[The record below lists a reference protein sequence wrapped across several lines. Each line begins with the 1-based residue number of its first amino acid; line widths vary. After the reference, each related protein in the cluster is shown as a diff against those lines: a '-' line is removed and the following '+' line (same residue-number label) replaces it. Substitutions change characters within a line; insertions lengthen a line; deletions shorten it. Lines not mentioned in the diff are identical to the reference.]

1 VGRSIVIVLDTHAW
15 VWWLTKPGKLGKK
28 AARAIARA
36 DRIGVP
42 AICVWEVAMKARAG
56 KLKFDRPH
64 AAWIDQALAEDPR
77 VALLPLSPRVA
88 VTAVDL
94 EWDHQDPADRLIVA
108 TAQVHDCPLAT
119 LDEQIASS
127 RLLRCVW
134 D

>member
-1 VGRSIVIVLDTHAW
+1 VIALDTHAW

-28 AARAIARA
+28 SARAIKVA

-56 KLKFDRPH
+56 KLKFDRPL
-64 AAWIDQALAEDPR
+64 AAWIDQALAEDSR
-77 VALLPLSPRVA
+77 IALLPLSPRIA
-88 VTAVDL
+88 VTAVEL

-108 TAQVHDCPLAT
+108 TAQVHDCPLVT
-119 LDEQIASS
+119 VDERISTS